1 MSDYEDVTGFAWSD
15 GTPDSVLPWWVPSI
29 TQAKSVPTRDVNSLT
44 VGQLAQ
50 RSSDLP
56 HRKRELITIDGVV
69 TKETLKQKLQREAKE
84 AETAILSLAGK
95 LSRRQEQL
103 KHLERFPD
111 EDPFVD
117 GTTLIFQKSFP
128 SNPDQ
133 KYSYSAVRAD
143 GLWYVTG
150 ARSPQGLTW
159 DAFISWMGLGVDEI
173 FRVTPAKGSVK
184 KVIG

>member
-1 MSDYEDVTGFAWSD
+1 MTMSDYHEDVTGFRWSD
-15 GTPDSVLPWWVPSI
+15 DWMNSALARLADEQRTV
-29 TQAKSVPTRDVNSLT
+29 ATRDVNSLT
-44 VGQLAQ
+44 VGQLTQ

-56 HRKRELITIDGVV
+56 HRKREAVVIDGVA
-69 TKETLKQKLQREAKE
+69 KHETLKQRLTREAKE
-84 AETAILSLAGK
+84 AEQAILTLAGK

-117 GTTLIFQKSFP
+117 GTTLIFQKGFP

-143 GLWYVTG
+143 GLYYVTG
-150 ARSPQGLTW
+150 NRSPNGLAW
-159 DAFISWMGLGVDEI
+159 DQFVNWMGLGVDEVY
-173 FRVTPAKGSVK
+173 RVTPAKGSVK

>member
-1 MSDYEDVTGFAWSD
+1 MNMQGVADAEDWRASDWMNAAISRINNDYDYSD
-15 GTPDSVLPWWVPSI
+15 
-29 TQAKSVPTRDVNSLT
+29 VPTRDVHSLT
-44 VGQLAQ
+44 VGQIAQ

-56 HRKRELITIDGVV
+56 HRKRPTIVIDGVARS
-69 TKETLKQKLQREAKE
+69 ETLKQKLQREAKE
-84 AETAILSLAGK
+84 AETAILALAGK

-103 KHLERFPD
+103 KHLERYPD

-117 GTTLIFQKSFP
+117 GTTLIFQKGFP
-128 SNPDQ
+128 SNPDT

-143 GLWYVTG
+143 GLWYITG
-150 ARSPQGLTW
+150 ARSPQGLNW
-159 DAFISWMGLGVDEI
+159 DEFVSWMGLGVDEV